1 LDSGSITVY
10 AGVEPKNLSVAIEA
24 ILEQLDQLKETVSEL
39 ELTKAKELFKGRLLL
54 RMENSRNVAGWIGA
68 QETLVGRI
76 FSIEEVVSLVD
87 AITADD
93 LQQLVQELMLDN
105 RLRVAI
111 VGPASSYYEP
121 LEELLKL

>member
-1 LDSGSITVY
+1 M
-10 AGVEPKNLSVAIEA
+10 AIEA